1 MSIIDTI
8 KAKAK
13 ADVKHIVL
21 PEGSEERTVQA
32 ARLITD
38 QGIAKVTL
46 IGKSEDIKAA
56 AARFNVNL
64 DDIAMIDPAASELY
78 PGYCEKFAEMRAK
91 KGVTLEQAQKT
102 MLDPLFFAAMMV
114 YDDKADGF
122 VSGAINTTGN
132 TLRPG
137 LQIIRPQRAY
147 PPFPAALSW
156 KFPTRPTVTTACW
169 YLATAR

>member
-46 IGKSEDIKAA
+46 SAKA
-56 AARFNVNL
+56 RISRL
-64 DDIAMIDPAASELY
+64 PL
-78 PGYCEKFAEMRAK
+78 PGS
-91 KGVTLEQAQKT
+91 T
-102 MLDPLFFAAMMV
+102 
-114 YDDKADGF
+114 
-122 VSGAINTTGN
+122 
-132 TLRPG
+132 
-137 LQIIRPQRAY
+137 
-147 PPFPAALSW
+147 
-156 KFPTRPTVTTACW
+156 
-169 YLATAR
+169 

>member
-56 AARFNVNL
+56 AA
-64 DDIAMIDPAASELY
+64 
-78 PGYCEKFAEMRAK
+78 
-91 KGVTLEQAQKT
+91 
-102 MLDPLFFAAMMV
+102 
-114 YDDKADGF
+114 
-122 VSGAINTTGN
+122 VSRI
-132 TLRPG
+132 LREV
-137 LQIIRPQRAY
+137 R
-147 PPFPAALSW
+147 
-156 KFPTRPTVTTACW
+156 
-169 YLATAR
+169 

>member
-46 IGKSEDIKAA
+46 IGKSEDIKAP
-56 AARFNVNL
+56 L
-64 DDIAMIDPAASELY
+64 
-78 PGYCEKFAEMRAK
+78 PGS
-91 KGVTLEQAQKT
+91 T
-102 MLDPLFFAAMMV
+102 
-114 YDDKADGF
+114 
-122 VSGAINTTGN
+122 
-132 TLRPG
+132 
-137 LQIIRPQRAY
+137 
-147 PPFPAALSW
+147 
-156 KFPTRPTVTTACW
+156 
-169 YLATAR
+169 

>member
-46 IGKSEDIKAA
+46 IGKRYQGCRCQVQRERGRHCND
-56 AARFNVNL
+56 
-64 DDIAMIDPAASELY
+64 
-78 PGYCEKFAEMRAK
+78 
-91 KGVTLEQAQKT
+91 
-102 MLDPLFFAAMMV
+102 
-114 YDDKADGF
+114 
-122 VSGAINTTGN
+122 
-132 TLRPG
+132 RPG
-137 LQIIRPQRAY
+137 CL
-147 PPFPAALSW
+147 
-156 KFPTRPTVTTACW
+156 
-169 YLATAR
+169 

>member
-46 IGKSEDIKAA
+46 IGKSEDQAEHHRHRAQRENGIKN
-56 AARFNVNL
+56 RSTVHF
-64 DDIAMIDPAASELY
+64 
-78 PGYCEKFAEMRAK
+78 
-91 KGVTLEQAQKT
+91 
-102 MLDPLFFAAMMV
+102 
-114 YDDKADGF
+114 
-122 VSGAINTTGN
+122 
-132 TLRPG
+132 RPSFSRQG
-137 LQIIRPQRAY
+137 PRSP
-147 PPFPAALSW
+147 
-156 KFPTRPTVTTACW
+156 
-169 YLATAR
+169 

>member
-46 IGKSEDIKAA
+46 IGDPDEIKATA
-56 AARFNVNL
+56 AKFRHSPPGRISPVCMKMSPHIVLIAVIFIARP
-64 DDIAMIDPAASELY
+64 PAAPAGADIPPICPPS
-78 PGYCEKFAEMRAK
+78 
-91 KGVTLEQAQKT
+91 AQ
-102 MLDPLFFAAMMV
+102 
-114 YDDKADGF
+114 G
-122 VSGAINTTGN
+122 S
-132 TLRPG
+132 RP
-137 LQIIRPQRAY
+137 
-147 PPFPAALSW
+147 
-156 KFPTRPTVTTACW
+156 C
-169 YLATAR
+169 